1 MADNSL
7 DDLNR
12 EELVQRCLSAEE
24 NMKQAATYG
33 QSLLLQL
40 SQERAE
46 RNRLQNELTV
56 RYFMTLSS
64 A

>member
-24 NMKQAATYG
+24 NMKQAATLG
-33 QSLLLQL
+33 NSLLTKL
-40 SQERAE
+40 SQERTD
-46 RNRLQNELTV
+46 RSRLQTELTV
-56 RYFMTLSS
+56 GVWD
-64 A
+64 